1 MEFGIVLT
9 QTITSKVH
17 GTIGD
22 SSALS
27 SQTEQNQLIS
37 FRAEHDNVNQAIRIS
52 VARHRNYLVRVER
65 VVLMAISGV
74 HATTLLEFF
83 WVQVG
88 HSLGPFQCC
97 KDGTI

>member
-1 MEFGIVLT
+1 VGSVIPSIPVINLSASNNLAFPGGHDDVNRA
-9 QTITSKVH
+9 
-17 GTIGD
+17 IGV
-22 SSALS
+22 SIAG
-27 SQTEQNQLIS
+27 
-37 FRAEHDNVNQAIRIS
+37 
-52 VARHRNYLVRVER
+52 HRNDLVRVER

-88 HSLGPFQCC
+88 HLLGPFQCC